1 MIIFYLL
8 LIAFSNSEGFPSEPE
23 SSGYQDPSDCIHSE
37 NEDKIQ
43 GELKEQKTVFNKM
56 MSNIKAE
63 MTEMK
68 ECLLSSEENYSE
80 SIYLRVQLRWRSP
93 SRRRLTG
100 PVHRRRIMR
109 ASVIQVR
116 VRTLFDHDSFIICI
130 FDRVYSIQPFLS
142 LGASLQT
149 SQQRFIT
156 RIENQPVFYLKSPPN
171 IGIHRMG

>member
-23 SSGYQDPSDCIHSE
+23 GSEYQDLCIHNE

-80 SIYLRVQLRWRSP
+80 SISSCTAALEQ
-93 SRRRLTG
+93 
-100 PVHRRRIMR
+100 
-109 ASVIQVR
+109 
-116 VRTLFDHDSFIICI
+116 
-130 FDRVYSIQPFLS
+130 SIQEAVDWATTQEEDHAGLS
-142 LGASLQT
+142 DQGE
-149 SQQRFIT
+149 SQDFI
-156 RIENQPVFYLKSPPN
+156 
-171 IGIHRMG
+171 